1 MDFERL
7 NKVLEDGLKK
17 LGFDGYTVEIGN
29 DFMFYYEENLITY
42 ALVAPTRMDTL
53 FRKLYTELG
62 LKYNADIFLLSFFH
76 ELGHGE
82 TIDDI
87 SETLYLYSQNRKVII
102 GNHTEEEAT
111 DELIREYQTLP
122 DEIAATAWACDF
134 INNNAGAVKEFW
146 ETFQKELMEFYKE
159 NNITND

>member
-1 MDFERL
+1 MNFERL

-17 LGFDGYTVEIGN
+17 LGFDGYTVEVGT
-29 DFMFYYEENLITY
+29 DFAYYYDTATITY

-53 FRKLYTELG
+53 FRGLYNELG
-62 LKYNADIFLLSFFH
+62 IMYNVDLFILSFFH

-82 TIDDI
+82 TINDI
-87 SETLYLYSQNRKVII
+87 SETLYLYSQKRKAII
-102 GNHTEEEAT
+102 ENHTEEEAT

-134 INNNAGAVKEFW
+134 INNNARAVKEFW
-146 ETFQKELMEFYKE
+146 ETFQKELMDFYKE